1 MWSSLKSFVF
11 IKYYRM
17 KFICIHNHVVSLK
30 SFVFIKYYRMKFI
43 CIHNHVVIF
52 KVSCKLYDNKYMI
65 TSIQITDI
73 EIFAIMDVLVVLVF
87 HGSY

>member
-17 KFICIHNHVVSLK
+17 KFICIHNHAVSLK